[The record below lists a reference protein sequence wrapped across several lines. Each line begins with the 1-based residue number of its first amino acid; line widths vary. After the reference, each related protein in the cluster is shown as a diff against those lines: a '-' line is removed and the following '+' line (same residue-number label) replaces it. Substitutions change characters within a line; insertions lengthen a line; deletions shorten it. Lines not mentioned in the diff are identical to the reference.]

1 MITSFFP
8 VEISR
13 FLNVKF
19 SCKTNCCRFLL
30 VGQILSR
37 KSFTPKQLLPQS
49 GSFHQIVYR
58 CYELTQKKRKKI
70 KNEINHESVLT
81 SWQWAGWGKY
91 VM

>member
-1 MITSFFP
+1 MITSFFL

-19 SCKTNCCRFLL
+19 SCKTNCCCFLL

-58 CYELTQKKRKKI
+58 CYELTQKKEKKLKMKLI
-70 KNEINHESVLT
+70 MN
-81 SWQWAGWGKY
+81 QF
-91 VM
+91 